1 MRAGEGMATLR
12 IGPATALRVVDA
24 VLTGV
29 HEPGTSHH
37 ELLRAFVDD
46 ATLRRVDT
54 ELMVRGLVE
63 ADRVAADRLGAGGE
77 CRPVAKPPHIVMILD
92 EWESAGHFQQFFSN
106 PELQTFIAEVGAD
119 AAPPELTVA
128 EAVASPDAF

>member
-29 HEPGTSHH
+29 HEPGTSHY
-37 ELLRAFVDD
+37 ELLRAFIDD

-54 ELMVRGLVE
+54 ELIRRGYRAHEFGDSVLIE
-63 ADRVAADRLGAGGE
+63 RST
-77 CRPVAKPPHIVMILD
+77 RPHLLPRGV
-92 EWESAGHFQQFFSN
+92 
-106 PELQTFIAEVGAD
+106 
-119 AAPPELTVA
+119 
-128 EAVASPDAF
+128 